1 MRPNPLLLALA
12 TGATL
17 AGSLAGAAEGRTIQ
31 KWTDANG
38 VVHYGDA
45 PPPEA
50 VKTDRTL
57 LNEHGVPVG
66 TIPRQLTPEE
76 YEAAQKQREE
86 EARRRAQDTFLL
98 TTYTRVADIE
108 RLRDDQ
114 LGIIDAQIELARG
127 SLNASEERLKSLARR
142 MSNFRPYSTAPNA
155 RRLPDAL
162 VGEVVQALG
171 ERRSLQETLARHEQR
186 REETQARFD
195 ADIQRYLELTS
206 RPSIR

>member
-1 MRPNPLLLALA
+1 MRQRHVIAMAASALLVC
-12 TGATL
+12 TL
-17 AGSLAGAAEGRTIQ
+17 ASAADRTIQ
-31 KWTDANG
+31 RWVDENG
-38 VVHYGDA
+38 VVHYGNA
-45 PPPEA
+45 PPPDA
-50 VKTDRTL
+50 AKTDRTL
-57 LNEHGVPVG
+57 LNAQGVPVG
-66 TIPRQLTPEE
+66 QIPRQLTPEE
-76 YEAAQKQREE
+76 AAAAQKQREE